1 MKSVVIDPS
10 MAISWVLPD
19 ERSDLGDS
27 ILYETGEMR
36 RITTGLF
43 WYEYRSILV
52 SNERRKRLNRSEV
65 PACLAEIQLLKIEE
79 YNLTDHQWVISLA
92 FKHNLSA
99 YDASYLALA
108 LEEGAILATNDRRLA
123 QAALAEEVEL
133 RTTLEGVR

>member
-1 MKSVVIDPS
+1 MKSIVIAPS

-27 ILYETGEMR
+27 ILYETGSMR

-52 SNERRKRLNRSEV
+52 SNERRKRLSRPEI
-65 PACLAEIQLLKIEE
+65 PACLAEIQLLRIQEH
-79 YNLTDHQWVISLA
+79 NLTDHQWIISLA
-92 FKHNLSA
+92 FKHGLTA

-108 LEEGAILATNDRRLA
+108 LQKEAILATNDKKLA
-123 QAALAEEVEL
+123 KAAFAEGVEL
-133 RTTLEGVR
+133 RTTLERVR